1 MDVVLQILG
10 YLLTPITGVVGW
22 LAGKRARNND
32 ILNCLQETIDMLV
45 EKNSKLIEQMTE
57 LREENSQLKLQLIA
71 VRNENAELKDG
82 QEELKYKLVALEKR
96 YNTRKCNSEKK

>member
-1 MDVVLQILG
+1 
-10 YLLTPITGVVGW
+10 

-32 ILNCLQETIDMLV
+32 ILNRLQETIDMLV

-82 QEELKYKLVALEKR
+82 QEELKYQLVALEKR
-96 YNTRKCNSEKK
+96 YNTIKCNLEKK